1 MGCAPATD
9 ERTHLNDVTNPSDI
23 PPADNVET
31 EFPAVLDKPKELAS
45 VRDKLVTLLFVI
57 APFAGLVAAIIM
69 MWGRGFSL
77 LYLILMGA
85 MYVVT
90 ALGITVGYHRLF
102 THRSFETS
110 RFVKAMF
117 AIMGSMA
124 IEGPM
129 LRWVANHRR
138 HHQHSDH
145 EEDPHSPHHHGEGLW
160 GLIAGFY
167 HAHVGWIFDTEP
179 ADLSRYVGDL
189 VRDRWLRIISGTWFV
204 WALAGLVVPAV
215 LGGLISHSWLGVLLG
230 FLWGGLVRVFFVHH
244 VTWSVNS
251 VCHLWGS
258 RPFNSH
264 DLSRNNAI
272 FGILAFGEGWHNNH
286 HAFPTS
292 ARHGLRWWQI
302 DFSYW
307 VIWTMSKTGLAWKVR
322 IPAAPAMDAK
332 RMNASAS

>member
-1 MGCAPATD
+1 MNNESNSQHDQLAALESHHTA
-9 ERTHLNDVTNPSDI
+9 
-23 PPADNVET
+23 PPA
-31 EFPAVLDKPKELAS
+31 ELVS
-45 VRDKLVTLLFVI
+45 VRDKVVTLMFVVL
-57 APFAGLVAAIIM
+57 PFVGLIAAIIM
-69 MWGRGFSL
+69 MWGRGFSW
-77 LYLILMGA
+77 LYLVLMSA
-85 MYVVT
+85 MYIIT

-110 RFVKAMF
+110 RPIKVMF

-145 EEDPHSPHHHGEGLW
+145 EEDPHSPHHHGEGIW
-160 GLIAGFY
+160 GLISGFY
-167 HAHVGWIFDTEP
+167 HAHIGWIFDTEP

-189 VRDRWLRIISGTWFV
+189 VRDRVLRAVSGTWFV
-204 WALAGLVVPAV
+204 WALLGLLLPA
-215 LGGLISHSWLGVLLG
+215 LIGGLISMSWKGALLG

-258 RPFNSH
+258 RPFASH

-307 VIWTMSKTGLAWKVR
+307 VIWIMSKTGLAWKVR
-322 IPAAPAMDAK
+322 IPAAPAMAAK
-332 RMNASAS
+332 RAAAAGE

>member
-1 MGCAPATD
+1 MSNMPSPATD
-9 ERTHLNDVTNPSDI
+9 
-23 PPADNVET
+23 PADQHLL
-31 EFPAVLDKPKELAS
+31 AVHAEEPEMITL
-45 VRDKLVTLLFVI
+45 RDKALTLFFVI
-57 APFAGLVAAIIM
+57 MPFVGLIAAIIM
-69 MWGRGFSL
+69 MWGRGFSW
-77 LYLILMGA
+77 LYLILMSA
-85 MYVVT
+85 MYIVT

-110 RFVKAMF
+110 KPVKAMF
-117 AIMGSMA
+117 AIMGAMA

-145 EEDPHSPHHHGEGLW
+145 EEDPHSPHHHGEGIW
-160 GLIAGFY
+160 GLISGFI
-167 HAHVGWIFDTEP
+167 HSHVGWIFDQDPT
-179 ADLSRYVGDL
+179 DLSRYVGDL
-189 VRDRWLRIISGTWFV
+189 VRDRMLRGISATWFL
-204 WALAGLVVPAV
+204 WALAGLAIPAV
-215 LGGLISHSWLGVLLG
+215 LGGLISHSWEGVLLG

-258 RPFNSH
+258 RPFDSH

-292 ARHGLRWWQI
+292 ARHGLKWWQI

-307 VIWTMSKTGLAWKVR
+307 VIWAMSVTGLAWKVR
-322 IPAAPAMDAK
+322 IPAGAAIDAK
-332 RMNASAS
+332 RAAAAAAAAANATV

>member
-1 MGCAPATD
+1 MTTSVID
-9 ERTHLNDVTNPSDI
+9 SSNPMR
-23 PPADNVET
+23 
-31 EFPAVLDKPKELAS
+31 DKPLDAAGTITHPAEVPHELVS
-45 VRDKLVTLLFVI
+45 VRDKLVTMLFVI
-57 APFAGLVAAIIM
+57 MPFLGLIAAVIL
-69 MWGRGFSL
+69 MWGRGFSW
-77 LYLILMGA
+77 LYLVLMSA
-85 MYVVT
+85 MYIVT
-90 ALGITVGYHRLF
+90 ALGITVGFHRLF

-110 RFVKAMF
+110 KPIKAMF

-145 EEDPHSPHHHGEGLW
+145 EMDPHSPHHHGEGIW
-160 GLIAGFY
+160 GLITGFY
-167 HAHVGWIFDTEP
+167 HAHVGWIFEHEP
-179 ADLSRYVGDL
+179 SDLSRYVGDL
-189 VRDRWLRIISGTWFV
+189 VRDRVLRIISGTWFV
-204 WALAGLVVPAV
+204 WALMGLILPAI
-215 LGGLISHSWLGVLLG
+215 LGGLISWSWKGALLG

-258 RPFNSH
+258 RPFQSN

-307 VIWTMSKTGLAWKVR
+307 VIWAMSKTGLAWKVR
-322 IPAAPAMDAK
+322 IPAAPAIDAK
-332 RMNASAS
+332 RAVAASA

>member
-1 MGCAPATD
+1 MSDASLPTESIAESIPEGIPEAIIDAG
-9 ERTHLNDVTNPSDI
+9 LVASDI
-23 PPADNVET
+23 HPPELTSNRAK
-31 EFPAVLDKPKELAS
+31 AVTAI
-45 VRDKLVTLLFVI
+45 FVI
-57 APFAGLVAAIIM
+57 APFLGLIAAIIL
-69 MWGRGFSL
+69 MWGRGFSW
-77 LYLILMGA
+77 LYLILMSA
-85 MYVVT
+85 MYIVT

-102 THRSFETS
+102 THRSFETN

-138 HHQHSDH
+138 HHQHSDL
-145 EEDPHSPHHHGEGLW
+145 ELDPHSPHHHGDGIL
-160 GLIAGFY
+160 GTIAGFY
-167 HAHVGWIFDTEP
+167 HAHVGWIADKEP

-189 VRDRWLRIISGTWFV
+189 VRDRVLRIISGTWFV
-204 WALAGLVVPAV
+204 WALAGLAVPAV
-215 LGGLISHSWLGVLLG
+215 LGGLITHSWKGALLG

-251 VCHLWGS
+251 VCHLWGT

-307 VIWTMSKTGLAWKVR
+307 VIWAMSKTGLAWKVR
-322 IPAAPAMDAK
+322 IPAGSAMEAK
-332 RMNASAS
+332 RAAAPVEASA